1 MAVSALHA
9 LPLPPG
15 QRGFPILGETGDWAR
30 DPLLFAQERFARYG
44 PVWQT
49 HLLGRPCV
57 VMLGPEANRFIL
69 GTHMHLFSSRAGW
82 SKTITSLIGDGL
94 SLLDGAVHRR
104 HRAMILPALHGPA
117 LAGYF
122 AVMRDLVVEHAVS
135 WVRAGE
141 IRLFDAFKRLS
152 FAIATRLMLGPQ
164 SADEA
169 AACFEHFHVFTHGL
183 FAPPAW
189 RVPWTPYGKAW
200 RAGQR
205 LRPMLQ
211 RIIREHRARSNTDT
225 ILGLMLAARDEY
237 GAGFTDE
244 ELVDELLVLL
254 WAGHDT
260 ITSLLTWTVYEL
272 LRHPAALARVR
283 AEQDDAL
290 VGRDLD
296 FGDLKRF
303 PLLDRVLREAE
314 RLHPPAP
321 GGFRGVIE
329 DFEYAGYRVPAG
341 WTVMY
346 SSVFT
351 HHMPELWHDPERFDP
366 DRFAIPREEGKRPFC
381 LVGFGAG
388 PRVCVGLGFA
398 QMQMRIVMSHL
409 LRRVRFE
416 LLPDQDVSVVAV
428 PTPMPRDGL
437 RVRVASV

>member
-1 MAVSALHA
+1 MAVSALRS

-15 QRGFPILGETGDWAR
+15 ARGYPIIGETGDWAR
-30 DPLLFAQERFARYG
+30 DPLLFAQERHARYG

-57 VMLGPEANRFIL
+57 VLLGPEANRFML

-94 SLLDGAVHRR
+94 SLLDGAAHRR
-104 HRAMILPALHGPA
+104 HRAMIMPTLHGAA
-117 LAGYF
+117 LGGYF
-122 AVMRDLVVEHAVS
+122 AAMRELT
-135 WVRAGE
+135 AGHVQRWLGASE
-141 IRLFDAFKRLS
+141 VRLFDGFKQLS

-164 SADEA
+164 AADEA
-169 AACFEHFHVFTHGL
+169 RETFELFHIFTRGL

-189 RVPWTPYGKAW
+189 RVPWTPYGRAW

-205 LRPMLQ
+205 LRRALL
-211 RIIREHRARSNTDT
+211 RIVRGVRAAPADT
-225 ILGLMLAARDEY
+225 ILGLLTAARDEH

-244 ELVDELLVLL
+244 ELIDELLVLL

-272 LRHPAALARVR
+272 ARHPAVAELAR
-283 AEQDDAL
+283 AEQRQVSGA
-290 VGRDLD
+290 RDLD
-296 FGDLKRF
+296 FADLRRL
-303 PLLDRVLREAE
+303 PTLDRILREAE

-321 GGFRGVIE
+321 GGFRGVVE
-329 DFEYAGYRVPAG
+329 DFAFGGYRVPAG

-351 HHMPELWHDPERFDP
+351 HHMPELWHAPERFDP
-366 DRFAIPREEGKRPFC
+366 GRFAPPREEGRRPFS
-381 LVGFGAG
+381 LIGFGGG
-388 PRVCVGLGFA
+388 PRVCVGLAFA

-409 LRRVRFE
+409 LRTVQFE
-416 LLPDQDVSVVAV
+416 LLPDQDFSPVAV

-437 RVRVASV
+437 RVRLTRR